1 MKTTIK
7 TIKGWANE
15 SSYLFSQNSS
25 NSVFQS
31 NLQKYMTEARINQ
44 RGFKQLNTAF
54 DTLRGKD
61 ATEKIVIKGRFWR
74 GSWADPTLE
83 TVAVFYK

>member
-1 MKTTIK
+1 
-7 TIKGWANE
+7 
-15 SSYLFSQNSS
+15 
-25 NSVFQS
+25 
-31 NLQKYMTEARINQ
+31 MTEARINQ